1 MECFLK
7 FAAPSP
13 TALPKLTEKNKTPT
27 EYPSRPTKP
36 VGGSVD
42 GRPAIQQP
50 ASEPRAGTSFNIWA
64 AISSIQLFA
73 CHVCERFFGG
83 CYKDAK
89 INIVA
94 RELDRIFK
102 DPANL
107 INCKEDILLWQ
118 GELRKLGCNIN
129 QEEIKEILLRM
140 PQKNLSILSDKF
152 GGSTELQWF
161 VNLLQMVN
169 VRKGELKS
177 NFENDLSVHVEGYF
191 SLPFG
196 DAGISQ
202 EAHNA
207 RLCAIEELIKNSNFA
222 SCDELRK
229 SIGSVLLKM
238 KKKITLRHLS
248 EGMNNVQIA
257 KAFVEDLKKIAD
269 DFKREG
275 SKNLP
280 TEQPSFPN
288 QEPGS
293 RRRVGTPEAK
303 IVGSRSQKSM
313 ASAPPAD
320 LSKTV
325 SSYVKNVVWAL
336 LKLNAQSQERDIER
350 AANNLIMLSLVVG
363 DEVPLKKI
371 QDELKRQFKSL
382 NDSQRKNLLA
392 SIPLDSG
399 RKIRV
404 GLTDTTIRSSIM
416 MKINQPAL
424 DLASKHSGKSYDL
437 NKVQEKVNAILDT
450 IMSLETEQSYVPVR
464 MKTGSSN
471 MDSHENM
478 ERLLHE
484 APVVF

>member
-1 MECFLK
+1 
-7 FAAPSP
+7 
-13 TALPKLTEKNKTPT
+13 
-27 EYPSRPTKP
+27 
-36 VGGSVD
+36 
-42 GRPAIQQP
+42 
-50 ASEPRAGTSFNIWA
+50 
-64 AISSIQLFA
+64 
-73 CHVCERFFGG
+73 
-83 CYKDAK
+83 
-89 INIVA
+89 
-94 RELDRIFK
+94 
-102 DPANL
+102 
-107 INCKEDILLWQ
+107 
-118 GELRKLGCNIN
+118 
-129 QEEIKEILLRM
+129 M

-161 VNLLQMVN
+161 VNLLQAVN